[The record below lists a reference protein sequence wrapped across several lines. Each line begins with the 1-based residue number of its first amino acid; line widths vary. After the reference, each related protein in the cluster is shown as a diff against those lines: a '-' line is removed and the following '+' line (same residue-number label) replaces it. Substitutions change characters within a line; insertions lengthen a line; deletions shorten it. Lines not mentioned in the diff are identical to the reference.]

1 VEFQILGPLE
11 VRDGN
16 RVLPVGGGQRRAL
29 LALLLLSVNETVSRD
44 RLMYHL
50 WGEHPPSTAAKA
62 LQGHVSALRKLLE
75 PDRPPG
81 TGGRVLVTRGG
92 GYELRLED
100 ERLDLER
107 FERLRNE
114 GRRALA
120 EGDPVRAASRLREA
134 LALWRGPPLADF
146 AYEPFAQTEI
156 ARLEELRLTTL
167 EDRLEADLASNA
179 HGELVGELEALVREH
194 PLRERLRGQLMLALY
209 RAGRQAEALDVYQA
223 SRQALV
229 EELGIE
235 PGRRLREL
243 HQAILRQE
251 PGLDRATTAEAPPK
265 VGTDTARGVFVGR
278 EAELAELRTGLENAL
293 GGRGRLIMLV
303 GEPGIGKSRLADELI
318 HHARGR
324 GAQVLTGRCWEAGGA
339 PAYWPWTQS
348 LRAYVRAAE
357 PEALVAQLGVGAP
370 DLAQIVPELRDIF
383 PGLPEPPSIESDGA
397 RFRLFDATAEFL
409 RSASESQPLVFV
421 LDDLHAADAPSL
433 LLLQFLTREL
443 GSARLLIVAACRD
456 VDPVPGE
463 ALSDLLAAVARE
475 PVTRR
480 LSLTGLGE
488 QDVVEF
494 VRLTA
499 SGIASS
505 ELVAALHEETEGN
518 PFFLGEMVRL
528 LDVEGVRS
536 NVISDGRLSIP
547 KSVRDVI
554 ARRLTHLSEECN
566 RLLTLAS
573 VYGREFVLGALGR
586 MSGVSEDE
594 LLETL
599 DEAMAARVVS
609 DVPGAPGRLR
619 FAHVL
624 IRDTL
629 FEALTPPR
637 RVQLHRRAVEALEA
651 LYGHEPGPHLAELAN
666 HSIGGTD
673 FAKGLDY
680 ARRAGDRSLALLAYE
695 EAARLYTMALRALHL
710 SDHPDERTR
719 CELLLS
725 LGVAEGRAGNTPAAN
740 TALLDAAAIARRL
753 GMPRQLA
760 LAAAEYSGRMVW
772 VRAADDARLV
782 PLLEE
787 GLAALP
793 RDDVR
798 LRARLLARLA
808 GAFRDEPSRDRRDA
822 LSREAV
828 ELARRTADPAALAH
842 ALDGRAMAILA
853 PDTVAESLA
862 IASELVEVADEI
874 RDREGLVHG
883 YMQRVSVRVVVGDV
897 GAAEDDLAAATPM
910 AEHLRQPAHLWDIC
924 AARAMLALAAGKLS
938 EAEALVE
945 RAKALGERTL
955 PSGAIPVYRLQ
966 RYTLLEFRGR
976 LDEVE
981 PEIRDLVVRYPARPV
996 FRCVLVHLQA
1006 RLGRVSEARQAL
1018 DELGVDDFSVLPFDQ
1033 EWLFAMGFLAEATA
1047 LLADPGSASVLYD
1060 LLAPWAALNVADPA
1074 EGIRGSA
1081 SRHLGLLAT
1090 ATRRWEAAE
1099 HHFEEAAAMNAKMG
1113 ARPWL
1118 AHTQHDY
1125 ARMLLA
1131 RDGPGDREGAQEL
1144 LGTAVATYRELG
1156 MESYAAAA
1164 SALAQQ
1170 RRLSIR

>member
-75 PDRPPG
+75 PDRAPG

-456 VDPVPGE
+456 FDPVPGE

-475 PVTRR
+475 PVTRDS
-480 LSLTGLGE
+480 LSPAWESKTSSSS
-488 QDVVEF
+488 
-494 VRLTA
+494 
-499 SGIASS
+499 SG
-505 ELVAALHEETEGN
+505 
-518 PFFLGEMVRL
+518 
-528 LDVEGVRS
+528 
-536 NVISDGRLSIP
+536 
-547 KSVRDVI
+547 
-554 ARRLTHLSEECN
+554 
-566 RLLTLAS
+566 
-573 VYGREFVLGALGR
+573 
-586 MSGVSEDE
+586 
-594 LLETL
+594 
-599 DEAMAARVVS
+599 
-609 DVPGAPGRLR
+609 
-619 FAHVL
+619 
-624 IRDTL
+624 
-629 FEALTPPR
+629 
-637 RVQLHRRAVEALEA
+637 
-651 LYGHEPGPHLAELAN
+651 
-666 HSIGGTD
+666 
-673 FAKGLDY
+673 
-680 ARRAGDRSLALLAYE
+680 
-695 EAARLYTMALRALHL
+695 
-710 SDHPDERTR
+710 
-719 CELLLS
+719 
-725 LGVAEGRAGNTPAAN
+725 
-740 TALLDAAAIARRL
+740 
-753 GMPRQLA
+753 
-760 LAAAEYSGRMVW
+760 
-772 VRAADDARLV
+772 
-782 PLLEE
+782 
-787 GLAALP
+787 
-793 RDDVR
+793 
-798 LRARLLARLA
+798 
-808 GAFRDEPSRDRRDA
+808 
-822 LSREAV
+822 
-828 ELARRTADPAALAH
+828 
-842 ALDGRAMAILA
+842 
-853 PDTVAESLA
+853 
-862 IASELVEVADEI
+862 
-874 RDREGLVHG
+874 
-883 YMQRVSVRVVVGDV
+883 
-897 GAAEDDLAAATPM
+897 
-910 AEHLRQPAHLWDIC
+910 
-924 AARAMLALAAGKLS
+924 
-938 EAEALVE
+938 
-945 RAKALGERTL
+945 
-955 PSGAIPVYRLQ
+955 
-966 RYTLLEFRGR
+966 
-976 LDEVE
+976 
-981 PEIRDLVVRYPARPV
+981 
-996 FRCVLVHLQA
+996 
-1006 RLGRVSEARQAL
+1006 
-1018 DELGVDDFSVLPFDQ
+1018 
-1033 EWLFAMGFLAEATA
+1033 
-1047 LLADPGSASVLYD
+1047 
-1060 LLAPWAALNVADPA
+1060 
-1074 EGIRGSA
+1074 
-1081 SRHLGLLAT
+1081 
-1090 ATRRWEAAE
+1090 
-1099 HHFEEAAAMNAKMG
+1099 
-1113 ARPWL
+1113 
-1118 AHTQHDY
+1118 
-1125 ARMLLA
+1125 
-1131 RDGPGDREGAQEL
+1131 
-1144 LGTAVATYRELG
+1144 
-1156 MESYAAAA
+1156 
-1164 SALAQQ
+1164 
-1170 RRLSIR
+1170 